1 MKSNEIQ
8 IKLLELEIDKL
19 SKELMNQKCLAAE
32 YKGKYEGIHEIYKQ
46 LAQDYEKILKRY
58 IDSLK

>member
-32 YKGKYEGIHEIYKQ
+32 YKGKYEGIHEIYNET
-46 LAQDYEKILKRY
+46 LASISHFFIYCVTGF
-58 IDSLK
+58 